1 MGFDEIEGKM
11 IGLVGVSGGSLGAVH
26 ALSSLRSVGRALHSW
41 VVPEQASNPQVRK
54 AFDDSG
60 RRRDAGL
67 EERVKEVGRQVA
79 RFAYLQRSEQ
89 ARESLRAWEGAPLNP
104 GGASEWGWRSAW

>member
-67 EERVKEVGRQVA
+67 EERVKEVDRQVA
-79 RFAYLQRSEQ
+79 RFAYLHRGAGEGVP
-89 ARESLRAWEGAPLNP
+89 AGLGGAPLNP
-104 GGASEWGWRSAW
+104 GGASEWGWRSAL